1 MSNAILFPLALVG
14 VFSAV
19 VTLTIAVQS
28 GRAERARAVELLETQ
43 VKAPSIVLREEELAL
58 PFSQRALAPVV
69 SGLGGVG
76 RRVTPSGIR
85 KRIAR
90 KLVLAGNPAGWDAD
104 KVAALKVLGT
114 VLGFAL
120 SFFVV
125 KAVGLSGLTSTTMIL
140 VGTVG
145 GYLSPDIVL
154 DRKVEE
160 RQKAIRR
167 ALPDTMDLL
176 TISVEAGLGFDSA
189 MAQVI
194 HNVPGPLSQEMGR
207 MLQEIQLGVTRADAF
222 RHLAERT
229 NVDEMSAFV
238 LAMIQADVFG
248 ISIANVLRAQA
259 KELRVRR
266 RQNAERIAMQIPVK
280 ILFPMILCIM
290 PALFIVVLGPGTIRI
305 FRNFAGF

>member
-1 MSNAILFPLALVG
+1 MSNAVLFPLALLG

-19 VTLTIAVQS
+19 VTFTIAVQT
-28 GRAERARAVELLETQ
+28 GRAERARAIELLETQ
-43 VKAPSIVLREEELAL
+43 VKAPSVFLREEELAL

-69 SGLGGVG
+69 SGLGEVG
-76 RRVTPSGIR
+76 RRVTPGGIR
-85 KRIAR
+85 RRIAR
-90 KLVLAGNPAGWDAD
+90 KLVLAGSPAGWDAD

-114 VLGFAL
+114 VVGFAL
-120 SFFVV
+120 AFFVT
-125 KAVGLSGLTSTTMIL
+125 KAVALSGLTSTTMIM
-140 VGTVG
+140 VGTLG
-145 GYLSPDIVL
+145 GYLSPDLVL

-160 RQKAIRR
+160 RQKALRR

-176 TISVEAGLGFDSA
+176 TISVEAGLGFDAA

-222 RHLAERT
+222 RHLAART

-280 ILFPMILCIM
+280 ILFPMILCVM

-305 FRNFAGF
+305 FRNFGGF